1 MLIRWLIRL
10 IKKELREELQ
20 MSATQDQVNEL
31 AAQIITAAQVIS
43 SLPPRVELDLN
54 PLAIAVRDLVIA
66 VNTLATPPVV

>member
-1 MLIRWLIRL
+1 
-10 IKKELREELQ
+10 

-31 AAQIITAAQVIS
+31 AAQIIAAAQVIS

-66 VNTLATPPVV
+66 VNTLASPPAPPAG